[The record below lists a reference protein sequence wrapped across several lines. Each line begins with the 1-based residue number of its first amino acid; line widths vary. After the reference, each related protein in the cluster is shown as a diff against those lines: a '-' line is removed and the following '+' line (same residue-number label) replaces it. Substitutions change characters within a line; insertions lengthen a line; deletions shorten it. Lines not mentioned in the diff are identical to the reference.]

1 MNPNPSQISL
11 GSKIH
16 NAVVQLVFI
25 AGVLNGVLPDL
36 SAVTHV
42 PAIVGII
49 IAAVVKIGN
58 EFLDDTPATPPGSG
72 SIP

>member
-1 MNPNPSQISL
+1 MNPNKISI

-16 NAVVQLVFI
+16 NAIVQVVFI

-36 SAVTHV
+36 AAVTHV
-42 PAIVGII
+42 PAIVSVI

-58 EFLDDTPATPPGSG
+58 EFLDDKPA
-72 SIP
+72 IP